1 MIIRRDYYENMVMEI
16 ATVRSALKAKTDEYE
31 GKARECEKLKAEVA
45 EREADVKKLKSERD
59 AMAGKLRIY
68 AEHYRVDQEPTT
80 DEAIAVRVNLRIHEL
95 ELELAK
101 ERQLRLELLTS
112 ALATA
117 YVGQCSLSDYYAR
130 QGA

>member
-1 MIIRRDYYENMVMEI
+1 MLIRREYYENMLTEI

-31 GKARECEKLKAEVA
+31 EKARECEKLKVGIA
-45 EREADVKKLKSERD
+45 EREADVKKLKSKLD
-59 AMAGKLRIY
+59 DMADKLGIY
-68 AEHYRVDQEPTT
+68 AEHYRINQEPTT

-95 ELELAK
+95 EQELTK

-112 ALATA
+112 VLATT

-130 QGA
+130 RGA